1 MTELILVM
9 CTVGNLEE
17 ARVICKGLVENKLV
31 ACASIF
37 PLIES
42 YFLWDK
48 ILEQT
53 AEVKVFLKTKEE
65 LYPLVERFI
74 KEHHSYQV
82 PEILSLK
89 IEKGNTEYVRWVTA
103 SVEI

>member
-1 MTELILVM
+1 MTDLILVM
-9 CTVGNLEE
+9 CTVGSLDE

-48 ILEQT
+48 LLEES
-53 AEVKVFLKTKEE
+53 AEVKIFLKTKGE
-65 LYPLVERFI
+65 LYLLVERFI
-74 KEHHSYQV
+74 KEHHTYQV
-82 PEILSLK
+82 PEILSFK
-89 IEKGNTEYVRWVTA
+89 IEQGNLDYLRWVSR